1 MEVVTFYLTKPEYS
15 YKYASISSFVNHGPK
30 MLTASI
36 LMVLFEPLDYD
47 CDPQYLKQ
55 TILAFLGTPRLAQI
69 RQFWVFC
76 YLSYRNGFWVPSIR

>member
-47 CDPQYLKQ
+47 CDPQYLKKRFD
-55 TILAFLGTPRLAQI
+55 IFKYPRLAQSGH
-69 RQFWVFC
+69 FGVFC
-76 YLSYRNGFWVPSIR
+76 Y